1 MKPPH
6 FLTTRDFW
14 FAVSLAALSLVSVFL
29 WNQNRALLNAN
40 QAELVR
46 LCDTTITLDVAV
58 VVPLLTETR
67 AVLEFLP
74 PGPERQRASRIEQN
88 LQVAHEE
95 LSKTTL
101 CDRVS

>member
-1 MKPPH
+1 VKPPR
-6 FLTTRDFW
+6 FLATRDFW

-29 WNQNRALLNAN
+29 WNQNRALLNEN
-40 QAELVR
+40 HSHLVR
-46 LCDTTITLDVAV
+46 LCDTTTTLDVAV

-67 AVLEFLP
+67 AALEFLP
-74 PGPERQRASRIEQN
+74 PGHERRRAARIAQN

-101 CDRVS
+101 CERVS